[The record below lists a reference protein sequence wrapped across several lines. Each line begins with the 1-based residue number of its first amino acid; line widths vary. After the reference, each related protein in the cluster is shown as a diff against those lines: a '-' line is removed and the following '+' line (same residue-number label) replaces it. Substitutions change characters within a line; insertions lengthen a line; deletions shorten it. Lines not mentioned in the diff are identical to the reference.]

1 MRLYFDLKD
10 EQYTLPDMYGVE
22 VSDMAEAWRVALE
35 MIGKL
40 RREDPSAARDWSGW
54 TISAVD
60 PAGTVVFTINLDS
73 VL

>member
-1 MRLYFDLKD
+1 MRLYIDLRND
-10 EQYTLPDMYGVE
+10 PYTLPDVHGVE
-22 VSDMAEAWRVALE
+22 VSDRDQARRVALE

-40 RREDPSAARDWSGW
+40 RREDPSAARDWSAW
-54 TISAVD
+54 TISAAD